1 MTKINRAII
10 SVTDKSGVEEFAR
23 GLAKMGV
30 EILSTGGTAKL
41 LASKGVKV
49 IEVSDYTGFPEMMD
63 GRVKTLHPKVHGGI
77 LHLRNNPTHVA
88 ELAKH
93 GMKPIDMVVINLYR
107 FEETVAKKGVTLE
120 EALENIDIGGPSM
133 IRSAAKNHKFVAV
146 VTSPKF
152 YKAILDE
159 MQANN
164 GSLSEATLGM
174 LAAEAFRLTSSYD
187 AAICSYL
194 AGREEPAATFP
205 STLGLVYRKLDDL
218 RYGENPHQKAAFY
231 ADESYGAPSVA
242 RAQKLGGKELSY
254 NNILDLD
261 SAFGLVQEFERPSV
275 VVIKHNNPCGA
286 ASAERLS
293 EALTRAMDGDR
304 VSAFGGIFALNRTV
318 DEETASLVA
327 RAENFVE
334 AIVAPDYAPGA
345 VEILSGRT
353 KWGKNLRILKTG
365 PPAAEGAGLSRV
377 DLKSVRG
384 GMLCQTPD
392 DAVLDSGGF
401 KIVTVKPSD
410 EQMRDL
416 IFAWRI
422 AKHVKSNAIVLAK
435 DEMVVGVGAGQMS
448 RVDSSW
454 IAVRKAGERA
464 KGSVVASDAFF
475 PFKDALE
482 VALDAGA
489 TAAIEPGGSARD
501 EEVIA
506 LARQRGIPL
515 VFTGMR
521 HFRH

>member
-10 SVTDKSGVEEFAR
+10 SVTDKTGVEEFAR

-77 LHLRNNPTHVA
+77 LYLRNNPTHVS

-93 GMKPIDMVVINLYR
+93 SMKPIDMAVINLYR

-152 YKAILDE
+152 YKPILDE
-159 MQANN
+159 LRSNN
-164 GSLSEATLGM
+164 GSLSEVTLGM
-174 LAAEAFRLTSSYD
+174 LASEAFRLTSSYD
-187 AAICSYL
+187 GAVHAYL
-194 AGREEPAATFP
+194 SGRAEKATFP
-205 STLGLVYRKLDDL
+205 DSLRLTYRKLDEL

-231 ADESYGAPSVA
+231 ADESYNAPCVA

-286 ASAERLS
+286 ASAERAS
-293 EALTRAMDGDR
+293 EALVRAMDGDR
-304 VSAFGGIFALNRTV
+304 VSAFGGIFALNMVV
-318 DEETASLVA
+318 DEETASLIA
-327 RAENFVE
+327 CPENFVE
-334 AIVAPDYAPGA
+334 AIIAPDYAPGA
-345 VEILSGRT
+345 TEILSGRT
-353 KWGKNLRILKTG
+353 KWGKNLRILK
-365 PPAAEGAGLSRV
+365 AGTAVGESAGRPRLDFR
-377 DLKSVRG
+377 SVRG
-384 GMLCQTPD
+384 GILCQTAD
-392 DAVLDSGGF
+392 EAVMDAASF
-401 KIVTVKPSD
+401 KVITTKPSD
-410 EQMRDL
+410 AQLRDL
-416 IFAWRI
+416 IFAWRV

-506 LARQRGIPL
+506 LAWERGIPL